1 MTTEHWLPGPFPWEI
16 LIPGRKTNSYG
27 IVTVSF
33 SMYKWQSAST
43 VHIPSCRQETGCK
56 LSAAKMK
63 TPLNAMFCGVFRVN
77 LLTSTGSGA
86 IAVQYFLLQEWVDPV
101 TGLVA
106 LGGLI
111 FRCG

>member
-1 MTTEHWLPGPFPWEI
+1 
-16 LIPGRKTNSYG
+16 
-27 IVTVSF
+27 
-33 SMYKWQSAST
+33 
-43 VHIPSCRQETGCK
+43 
-56 LSAAKMK
+56 
-63 TPLNAMFCGVFRVN
+63 MFCGVFRVN